1 MYVHIWL
8 YSNSVMVLELIF
20 FFFSMPVLL
29 LSQCSEK
36 GENPGT
42 LCQVVVLP
50 LQLALC
56 HIPNEK
62 YQHFLGQCPWCWKP
76 GGLSIW
82 QAKGSQ
88 DGVLSCWPW
97 SEVFWRVKVF
107 SLVDQGT
114 SQLCCQGIIF
124 SFIGFFLIALNIGLH
139 LFFWR
144 GEYWVLCT
152 FPV

>member
-1 MYVHIWL
+1 MKHVCTHMI
-8 YSNSVMVLELIF
+8 VLKQCDGFGTQF

-97 SEVFWRVKVF
+97 SEVF
-107 SLVDQGT
+107 
-114 SQLCCQGIIF
+114 
-124 SFIGFFLIALNIGLH
+124 
-139 LFFWR
+139 
-144 GEYWVLCT
+144 
-152 FPV
+152 